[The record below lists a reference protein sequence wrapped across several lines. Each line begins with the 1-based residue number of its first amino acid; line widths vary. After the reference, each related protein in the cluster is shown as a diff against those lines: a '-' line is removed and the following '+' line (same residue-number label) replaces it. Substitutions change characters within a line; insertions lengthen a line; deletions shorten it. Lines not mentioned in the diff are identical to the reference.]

1 MWSSLGEIRD
11 GSAILTG
18 ATGVEPVT
26 SEERT
31 FLSEHPNLPVRATG
45 TRFGHNLDAQFTL
58 GLALAALSISR
69 GALFPPGDS
78 SGVEIEMKGTPTQI
92 VVIGTGHW
100 RGEGM
105 ALVEAV
111 G

>member
-1 MWSSLGEIRD
+1 MK
-11 GSAILTG
+11 
-18 ATGVEPVT
+18 
-26 SEERT
+26 SEEKA
-31 FLSEHPNLPVRATG
+31 FLAEHPGYAVRATG
-45 TRFGHNLDAQFTL
+45 TMFGHTMETQFPL

-78 SGVEIEMKGTPTQI
+78 SGVEIEMKGSPIQI

-111 G
+111 S

>member
-1 MWSSLGEIRD
+1 
-11 GSAILTG
+11 
-18 ATGVEPVT
+18 VT
-26 SEERT
+26 SEERI
-31 FLSEHPNLPVRATG
+31 FLGEHSGYAVRATG

-58 GLALAALSISR
+58 GLGLAALSISR

-78 SGVEIEMKGTPTQI
+78 SGVEIEMKGPPTQI
-92 VVIGTGHW
+92 VVVGTGHW

-111 G
+111 S